1 MKKNKALEGESA
13 FKPNSFCAK
22 TFSTE
27 KQIYGLDV
35 EITKVN

>member
-1 MKKNKALEGESA
+1 MKKNKALEAESA
-13 FKPNSFCAK
+13 FRPNSFCGK